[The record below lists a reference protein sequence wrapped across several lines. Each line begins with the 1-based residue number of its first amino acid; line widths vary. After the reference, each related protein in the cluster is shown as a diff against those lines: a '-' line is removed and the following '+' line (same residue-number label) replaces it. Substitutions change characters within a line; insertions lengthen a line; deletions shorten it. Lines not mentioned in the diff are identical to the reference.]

1 MKSRSSK
8 SNSGYVGQNHLSDDY
23 GIISENKNYLRT
35 NQTQWIRPT
44 SWLPL
49 PSMTAGDQMFAGLLA
64 IVPPGITAGQPG
76 STGPSASSNFVA
88 FSAAGCA
95 YTVDWGNGVTQS
107 YSAGATAQYQFLYE
121 GISAST
127 TITSDIGLSGC
138 RQTVITAY
146 PSVAG
151 TTFSGMNFL
160 GIYSQAGYTFPTS
173 TTSPWLDMR
182 IAGSTINTFSL
193 NGLSSRSICT
203 LRQFEWVGNSQIT
216 NGKYMFRSASNLRS
230 IKGTS
235 WTANITDFDSMFN
248 SCSSLQTVPLLDTSK
263 GITFTSMFSSCF
275 SLQTVPLFDTRNA
288 TTFNGMFNSCSS
300 LQTVPLFNT
309 ASAQNMSSM
318 FNDCR
323 SLQTVP
329 LFNGASATNFSF
341 MFSGCSSLQT
351 VPLFDTAKATSFANM
366 FNSCSSLQTVPLF
379 NTASGI
385 DFSGM
390 FQSCSSLQTVPLF
403 DTAKATSF
411 SNMFRSCSSLQTVP
425 LFNAASVRNVSSMF
439 QNCSSLQTIPLF
451 DFRTATTISFPFTN
465 CTNLKQA
472 ATLAPNVGSPWNI
485 SSLNLSPAAL
495 NQVFAYLPTGA
506 AGARTCN
513 ISGNWG
519 VVGCDITLLTA
530 KGWTTG

>member
-35 NQTQWIRPT
+35 NQTQWIRPAN
-44 SWLPL
+44 WLPL

-88 FSAAGCA
+88 FSVTGCT

-127 TITSDIGLSGC
+127 TITNDIGLSGC

-151 TTFSGMNFL
+151 TTFSGMNF
-160 GIYSQAGYTFPTS
+160 GGVYSQAGYTFANS
-173 TTSPWLDMR
+173 TASPWLDMR

-193 NGLSSRSICT
+193 AGLAGRSSDRIIRT

-216 NGKYMFRSASNLRS
+216 NGNSMFSSSSNLRS

-235 WTANITDFDSMFN
+235 WTANITDFNGMFS

-263 GITFTSMFSSCF
+263 GITFAGMFNNCR
-275 SLQTVPLFDTRNA
+275 SLQTVPLFDTANG
-288 TTFNGMFNSCSS
+288 TKFNLTFGSCSSLQTVPFLNLEKAITVNSMFSGCSS

-309 ASAQNMSSM
+309 ASATDFQAMFINCSSLQTIPLFITASGQAMASM
-318 FNDCR
+318 FSGCF

-329 LFNGASATNFSF
+329 LLDTKNVTTFNSIFNN
-341 MFSGCSSLQT
+341 CSSLQT
-351 VPLFDTAKATSFANM
+351 VPLFDTSKATSIANI
-366 FNSCSSLQTVPLF
+366 FNNCSSLQTVPLF
-379 NTASGI
+379 NFGAANTITTPFNG
-385 DFSGM
+385 
-390 FQSCSSLQTVPLF
+390 CS
-403 DTAKATSF
+403 
-411 SNMFRSCSSLQTVP
+411 
-425 LFNAASVRNVSSMF
+425 
-439 QNCSSLQTIPLF
+439 
-451 DFRTATTISFPFTN
+451 
-465 CTNLKQA
+465 NLKQA
-472 ATLAPNVGSPWNI
+472 ATLAPNVGSPWNLND
-485 SSLNLSPAAL
+485 LNLSPAAI
-495 NQVFAYLPTGA
+495 NQVFANLPTGA
-506 AGARTCN
+506 ASQRTCN
-513 ISGNWG
+513 ITNNWG
-519 VVGCDITLLTA
+519 EPYCDRSIATA
-530 KGWTTG
+530 RGWLVTPNR